1 MRIVHVTTRLINGGA
16 DENIVACANWSAAAG
31 HEVTILHGAVTHPEI
46 RARVDGDVRLLPVA
60 RLVRPISPL
69 SDVAALRDLVSTF
82 RRLSPDVV
90 HTHTSKAG
98 ILGRVAAR
106 MTGVPR
112 IVHGVH
118 IAPFVGVPAP
128 ERVLYLLAE
137 KMAAHWTDAFV
148 DVSEGM
154 RDEYVAAGIGADT
167 THHVVYSGMDID
179 AFRKP
184 RPIADWRGLIGVG
197 PAEPKPPVVLM
208 LAALEP
214 RKQHV
219 EFIRA
224 FEAVFAAAPET
235 RFLLGGDGPLRPA
248 VEAAIAASSRPQN
261 IRLLGFHPNPAG
273 LIALADIGVLCSVR
287 EGLPRVVVQYIAGGV
302 PAVVARLPG
311 IEEIVRNGGN
321 GIITGEGD
329 ATAAARAVAAL
340 LADRETLSRL
350 KDGAQRTDLARWGLD
365 RMGRDNHAAYEP
377 GPTPPPALPWPRTRR
392 QAAGG
397 AG

>member
-46 RARVDGDVRLLPVA
+46 RARVNGDVRLLPVA
-60 RLVRPISPL
+60 TLVRPISPL
-69 SDVAALRDLVSTF
+69 SDIAALRDLVSTF
-82 RRLSPDVV
+82 RGLSPDVV

-106 MTGVPR
+106 VAGVPR

-137 KMAAHWTDAFV
+137 KMAAQWTDAFI

-154 RDEYVAAGIGADT
+154 RDEYLAAGIGADT
-167 THHVVYSGMDID
+167 SHHVVYSGMDID
-179 AFRKP
+179 AFREP
-184 RPIADWRGLIGVG
+184 RPIADWRGLMGVG

-224 FEAVFAAAPET
+224 FETVFAVAPET
-235 RFLLGGDGPLRPA
+235 RLLLGGDGPLRPA

-273 LIALADIGVLCSVR
+273 LIALADVGVLCSVR

-302 PAVVARLPG
+302 PAVVAHLPG
-311 IEEIVRNGGN
+311 IEAVVADGRNGYVTAG
-321 GIITGEGD
+321 GSA
-329 ATAAARAVAAL
+329 ATVAEAVAQL
-340 LADRETLSRL
+340 LTDQVTLARL
-350 KDGAQRTDLARWGLD
+350 KDGAGKTDISRWGIA
-365 RMGRDNHAAYEP
+365 RMGRENHAIYSTNARGLRGE
-377 GPTPPPALPWPRTRR
+377 ALPG
-392 QAAGG
+392 AA
-397 AG
+397 